1 MSASPS
7 AVPAAAAPA
16 ASEHRHAFAC
26 FGGHC
31 TVIVADARRPADAA
45 AAAAMAKR
53 ALLQWHQRF
62 SRFEPDSE
70 LTQLNRDPREQVPIS
85 PLMRRVIEAAL
96 TAARDTGGLVDA
108 TLGAEIERA
117 GYATHFEGGGIGLA
131 PALSLAPS
139 RAPASADPQQRWR
152 RISVDRRLGAVTR
165 PAGTSI
171 DPGGIAKGVF
181 ADELAA
187 LLAGFDAYA
196 LDCAGDV
203 RLGGSAGLLRDVHV
217 ASPFD
222 QSTLHTFA
230 LRSGAVATS
239 GIGKRSW
246 LGPDGRPAH
255 HLLDPRTGEPAFTGI
270 VQATALARTTTEAE
284 ALAKA
289 AVLSGPEGAEA
300 WLRYGGVVVA
310 EDGGCTVL
318 EPVSV

>member
-1 MSASPS
+1 MSASS
-7 AVPAAAAPA
+7 YAVRVPQRAA
-16 ASEHRHAFAC
+16 EHKHTFGC

-45 AAAAMAKR
+45 VAAAMAKR
-53 ALLQWHQRF
+53 ALLECHQRF

-70 LTQLNRDPREQVPIS
+70 LTRLNRDARLQVPVS

-108 TLGAEIERA
+108 TLGTEIERA
-117 GYATHFEGGGIGLA
+117 GYTQHFEGDGIGLVR
-131 PALSLAPS
+131 ALSLAPPRS
-139 RAPASADPQQRWR
+139 PARGDLAERWR
-152 RISVDRRLGAVTR
+152 QIVVDRGLGTITR
-165 PAGTSI
+165 PVGTSI

-181 ADELAA
+181 ADELAT
-187 LLAGFDAYA
+187 LLAGFHAYA

-203 RLGGSAGLLRDVHV
+203 RLGGATGLPREVHV

-222 QSTLHTFA
+222 GSTLHVFA
-230 LRSGAVATS
+230 LSSGAVATS

-270 VQATALARTTTEAE
+270 VQATALAPTTAEAE

-289 AVLSGPEGAEA
+289 AVLSGPDGAAA
-300 WLRYGGVVVA
+300 WLKYGGVVVA
-310 EDGGCTVL
+310 EDGGCAVL
-318 EPVSV
+318 EPALV